1 MEYKEIVAL
10 VFGILIGITMI
21 AELISIIFQNSILR
35 AIFKAIPL
43 FLIEV
48 FFLVYDYQ
56 SYYLLA
62 ITAFLY
68 SLGDIF
74 LLGSNKKLFFIGSLC
89 FFNGHIAALIH
100 FNLFFYDKF
109 NVSSMIIAL
118 IISIFA
124 LILISI
130 RLKRRLREFVVGAF
144 CYLEILLYLAIYNF
158 SIIFINNYNYLYL
171 FITLGYLI
179 YFISDLLVIRK
190 RFIKKN
196 QYSDFLIMF
205 TYYLANLIVF
215 SFLLL

>member
-21 AELISIIFQNSILR
+21 AELFSIIFQKNILR

-43 FLIEV
+43 FLIGV

-74 LLGSNKKLFFIGSLC
+74 LLGSNKKLFVIGSLC
-89 FFNGHIAALIH
+89 FFNGHIATLIH